1 MFGGELLGPA
11 SGGCGGIV
19 GYARNNLTIINC
31 LFAPS
36 GYFLGSETI
45 ASEPFVRIR
54 YSDRVWLDNNYS
66 TILFFPSEKAGELFE
81 ITADSA
87 LEMRLR
93 DYTEYKTS
101 KVKVSPAG
109 IDYDSHIYA
118 AEGQGV
124 PLYLH
129 WRGSSASDTAYLT
142 PSAGTLSGSNDNYTL
157 TMPNEEVN
165 IRLASE
171 KVSYVDA
178 AGNAK
183 GSIGARILSGDATEW
198 NGGWCVVKEN
208 TTIDSRVTVTG
219 DVNLILCDGAELTVS
234 KGINVA
240 EGKSL
245 TIYGQ
250 TGCTG
255 KLIITSPE
263 NHYAALGGG
272 YGDGTG
278 SITINGG
285 VLDVKAT
292 YDAAGIGGGY
302 GGSAG
307 NITINGGDITAQGG
321 GLSAAI
327 GSGFGYGAG
336 GTVTINISGGTITAK
351 GGSNND
357 GSGAGIGGGSTGAGG
372 AIVITGGTIT
382 ATPGSGSDTQ
392 AIGHGSGAEDSG
404 TLTLGN
410 NNVRIKVGTV
420 SGNNVTYVGASQ
432 RISTAQ
438 GTAAV
443 RAAVCDSHQYE
454 QGACKWCGI
463 DAPTCIVTWKNDD
476 GTVLKTDTVKISVVP
491 TYTGATPTK
500 AATAQYTYTF
510 DGWTPAVA
518 AVTGNTTY
526 TAKFKATTNQYTI
539 TWKNE
544 DGTVLKTEKVAYGA
558 TPKYEGETP
567 TKASDEQYHYTFSG
581 WMPSVKAVTGNA
593 TYTASYTG
601 TPRATLGDAN
611 GDGKVNVRDVTAIQR
626 HASESELLTGDKLTA
641 ADVDGNGV
649 VDIKDATAIQ
659 RYLAEFEGSYA
670 IGTKI

>member
-1 MFGGELLGPA
+1 MEDDATHGGFVAVTGDDSNVKIEGCVFGGEMLGPA

-19 GYARNNLTIINC
+19 GYARNNLTIKNC

-54 YSDRVWLDNNYS
+54 YSDRVWPDNNYS
-66 TILFFPSEKAGELFE
+66 TILFFPSEQAGELFE

-87 LEMRLR
+87 LDMRLR

-109 IDYDSHIYA
+109 
-118 AEGQGV
+118 
-124 PLYLH
+124 
-129 WRGSSASDTAYLT
+129 
-142 PSAGTLSGSNDNYTL
+142 
-157 TMPNEEVN
+157 
-165 IRLASE
+165 
-171 KVSYVDA
+171 
-178 AGNAK
+178 
-183 GSIGARILSGDATEW
+183 
-198 NGGWCVVKEN
+198 
-208 TTIDSRVTVTG
+208 
-219 DVNLILCDGAELTVS
+219 
-234 KGINVA
+234 
-240 EGKSL
+240 
-245 TIYGQ
+245 
-250 TGCTG
+250 
-255 KLIITSPE
+255 
-263 NHYAALGGG
+263 
-272 YGDGTG
+272 
-278 SITINGG
+278 
-285 VLDVKAT
+285 
-292 YDAAGIGGGY
+292 
-302 GGSAG
+302 
-307 NITINGGDITAQGG
+307 NITINGGDITARGG

-327 GSGFGYGAG
+327 GSGGGYGAG
-336 GTVTINISGGTITAK
+336 GTVTINGGKVTAIGGSGGAGGASGIGTSHRSGKLYPNRTITVNINGGIQGAGIGGGVQGTGGTINISGGTITAK

-372 AIVITGGTIT
+372 NVTILGGTVT

-500 AATAQYTYTF
+500 AKTAQYTYTF

-526 TAKFKATTNQYTI
+526 TAKFKATTNRYTV

-558 TPKYEGETP
+558 TPKYEGEP
-567 TKASDEQYHYTFSG
+567 PAKAATAQYTYTFDG
-581 WMPSVKAVTGNA
+581 WTPAIKAVTGDA
-593 TYTASYTG
+593 TYTAKYKSTVNQYTMPDRLFLLIRQRKLFPKREE
-601 TPRATLGDAN
+601 PR
-611 GDGKVNVRDVTAIQR
+611 GKGR
-626 HASESELLTGDKLTA
+626 
-641 ADVDGNGV
+641 
-649 VDIKDATAIQ
+649 
-659 RYLAEFEGSYA
+659 
-670 IGTKI
+670 